1 MASSSARLALIVVS
15 MVLLWSVGTAT
26 DYVVGD
32 DKGWSLDFNYTQ
44 WAHDKDFHVGDRLVF
59 KYDQKKH
66 NVFKVNGTLFNSCT
80 VPNDTEPF
88 SSGHDFIPLE
98 TEGRKW
104 YICGKSDHCVN
115 RQMKLLIQVGSA
127 APAPAPASGAPPSL
141 PLSSFYIAATL
152 AIAAIL
158 FV

>member
-1 MASSSARLALIVVS
+1 MASSSARLALIAVS
-15 MVLLWSVGTAT
+15 MVLLWSVCIAT

-32 DKGWSLDFNYTQ
+32 DKGWSPYFNYTQ
-44 WAHDKDFHVGDRLVF
+44 WAHDKDFH
-59 KYDQKKH
+59 KH

-80 VPNDTEPF
+80 APNDTEPF
-88 SSGHDFIPLE
+88 SSGHDFISLE

-115 RQMKLLIQVGSA
+115 RQMKLLIYVGSA
-127 APAPAPASGAPPSL
+127 APAPAPTSGAPHSL
-141 PLSSFYIAATL
+141 PSSSSFYIAATL

-158 FV
+158 FF